1 MLTRAQLLAALHMS
15 DRQLIRHLSAG
26 LPYVPTG
33 ARGKVFD
40 LEAVTAW
47 LVANAACPSEKTQ
60 KAAGTSI
67 SASAASAFTAA
78 CRRAQ
83 VRATPSASKPS

>member
-1 MLTRAQLLAALHMS
+1 MLTRSQLLAELHLS
-15 DRQLIRHLSAG
+15 DRQLARLLADG
-26 LPYVPTG
+26 LPFIPTG

-40 LEAVTAW
+40 LEEVKAW
-47 LVANAACPSEKTQ
+47 LRAHACRSAKTP

-67 SASAASAFTAA
+67 SASAAAAFTDA

-83 VRATPSASKPS
+83 VRVMPSASKPS